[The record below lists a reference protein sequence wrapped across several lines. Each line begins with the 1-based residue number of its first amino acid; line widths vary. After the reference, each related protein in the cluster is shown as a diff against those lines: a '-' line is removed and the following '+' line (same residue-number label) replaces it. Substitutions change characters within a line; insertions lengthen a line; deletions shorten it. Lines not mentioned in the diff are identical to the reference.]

1 MSWFKSLSIAFCC
14 SALLCACGC
23 VAPLGCNHHGMN
35 GPIHLG
41 AGCDGCGDCEGCG
54 ELYID
59 PWINHPADA
68 CDPCDGCGN
77 HNGQSCGACRSIF
90 SGFPTIWGYRCEPPC
105 DGCGVASCGGG
116 CGSAIHLGDGCS
128 DGCDGCDGCGVE
140 TSEVIEVITEPT
152 PAGETIEG
160 TPSEVHYQP
169 DRTRRI
175 FRPRPSI
182 AVTPGEVSGY

>member
-1 MSWFKSLSIAFCC
+1 MSWFKSFSIAFCC
-14 SALLCACGC
+14 SALLCASGC
-23 VAPLGCNHHGMN
+23 VAPLGCNNHGMN

-41 AGCDGCGDCEGCG
+41 TGCDGCGDCEGCG

-77 HNGQSCGACRSIF
+77 HNGQSCGACRSVF

-116 CGSAIHLGDGCS
+116 CGSAVHLGAGCS
-128 DGCDGCDGCGVE
+128 DGCGGCDSCGVE

-152 PAGETIEG
+152 PAGEIIEG
-160 TPSEVHYQP
+160 TPGEVHYQP